1 MRGGLSL
8 TLIELSLHSRQAAP
22 EIEPAANP
30 LVLSSAS
37 CMSWNDGMPIGSI
50 PPCQYKDIHCL
61 VHRTGV
67 MRVPD
72 VSERELMMGFPLRY
86 TANCSPKSERKGRIT
101 TIHD

>member
-37 CMSWNDGMPIGSI
+37 CMSWNDGMPIGFDS
-50 PPCQYKDIHCL
+50 PH
-61 VHRTGV
+61 VNTRT
-67 MRVPD
+67 
-72 VSERELMMGFPLRY
+72 F
-86 TANCSPKSERKGRIT
+86 TA
-101 TIHD
+101 